1 MKPALVFLPGLLCDA
16 ALFKPQTDGLAD
28 VCVPWAADLTRDTSI
43 EAMAARVLREVS
55 AKEFSLAGLSMGG
68 YVAQEMMRQAPDR
81 VQRLALLDTRSR
93 PDEPHET
100 ERRRLLMT
108 FAQTE
113 RGFTPVTT
121 RLLPLLIHAGRIKE
135 DSLVAVIRAMAEGMG
150 VEAFLRQQ
158 QAIMARPDFRPGL
171 GAVQCPTL
179 VICGREDALTPVE
192 FHEEIA
198 ALIPGA
204 RLEIIE
210 DCGHLCTL
218 ERPQEVNALLREW
231 LSTPL
236 P

>member
-1 MKPALVFLPGLLCDA
+1 MKPALVLLPGLLCDA
-16 ALFKPQTDGLAD
+16 ALFAPQTEALAD
-28 VCVPWAADLTRDTSI
+28 LCLPWVADLTRDTSI
-43 EAMAARVLREVS
+43 ADMAARVLRE
-55 AKEFSLAGLSMGG
+55 APAEEFSLAGLSMGG
-68 YVAQEMMRQAPDR
+68 YVAQEMVRQAPRR

-100 ERRRLLMT
+100 ERRRSLIAL
-108 FAQTE
+108 AQTE

-121 RLLPLLIHAGRIKE
+121 RLLPLLIHAGRVKE
-135 DSLVAVIRAMAEGMG
+135 ESLVRVIREMAEGVG

-171 GAVQCPTL
+171 GAIRCPTL
-179 VICGREDALTPVE
+179 LICGRQDALTPLE

-210 DCGHLCTL
+210 DCGHLATL
-218 ERPQEVNALLREW
+218 ERPQAVNALLREW
-231 LSTPL
+231 LSAVL